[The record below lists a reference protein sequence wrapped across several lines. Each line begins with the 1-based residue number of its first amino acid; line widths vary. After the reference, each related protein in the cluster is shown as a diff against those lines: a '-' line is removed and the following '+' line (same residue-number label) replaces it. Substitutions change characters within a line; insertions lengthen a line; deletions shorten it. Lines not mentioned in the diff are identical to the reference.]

1 LYNLHCLRNLP
12 QLVKFLSGCGQEKI
26 IMNEQDITVVD
37 SAPTSE
43 AVETPATQADPTPV
57 ENIAAAEPAHATDNA
72 AAGEGVSIHNLQ
84 IGQRLTGKVKNIDEF
99 GAFVDIG
106 KAHDGMVHNSE

>member
-1 LYNLHCLRNLP
+1 
-12 QLVKFLSGCGQEKI
+12 
-26 IMNEQDITVVD
+26 MNEQDITVVD